1 MIEYNI
7 RDIILSSSLTTV
19 FLSAFIYI
27 TYKYVCYN
35 SNITLDSNTLNS
47 HLHDN
52 EQGNADIESNASTV
66 HS

>member
-35 SNITLDSNTLNS
+35 YNTTLDSNTLNS
-47 HLHDN
+47 HLYDN
-52 EQGNADIESNASTV
+52 EERNTDIESNASTV